1 VRNRT
6 FKATLI
12 ASALASI
19 LTVGSAAAAD
29 KNNGSVAGNVAIQG
43 GQHLGNV
50 TVVLKHN
57 GKGFT
62 RTTTTDADGKFNLKA
77 LPIGQYTIEFVK
89 DGYQTIKQSQLTVK
103 AGNKANYDINMSLAG
118 VETISVTG
126 QMIQRVDMASSTS
139 SISFD
144 AEELALLP
152 IGQDATSVALL
163 SPGTSLAADG
173 SGDYGRG
180 ASFSGSSVAENGV
193 FLNGLNI
200 TDIRKGLGN
209 LSIPW
214 EAIGQTSVISG
225 GVGAEY
231 GNFIGGVTDY
241 VSKSGSNEFKM
252 GVSVT
257 SNLGNVFN
265 TQSPTTYRSD
275 TGHPND
281 DGSYPSVLNINN
293 TEDYSSNRKIN
304 LWASGALVEDTLF
317 FYALLNPQTSNSR
330 SAGANSISST
340 KSDADYWF
348 AKVDW
353 IINDNHNVGITA
365 LNNEWEFG
373 TRNADYAFADG
384 SGKRTGEYGA
394 PSQSE
399 SGGSLVS
406 INYSGILTDELTV
419 SAVYGVTKQDSTSIN
434 PTADIS
440 PAWDNRTGSWH
451 RIGSWTNQN
460 ASSVQKD
467 EREQFRVDFDYELDD
482 HTIRFGYSS
491 EKVTTFDD
499 TSYAGDGTKYYLY
512 TAGDGTESFY
522 NEQMQKQADRLGT
535 TYTPVALPTGTEYIA
550 GKTYTKQG
558 TTESNYTSFYV
569 EDSWAVTDQLTL
581 NLGLRNSE
589 FDSYTGTGE
598 KYVEMSNQLAPRLGV
613 TYDLFEDGSTKL
625 FANYGR
631 YFMPISP
638 NTSAR
643 MVLPET
649 NSTAY
654 ALYDDAAQLND
665 LNQPGT
671 FNPFYTDTASDG
683 ELAQPVSTYVDK
695 DLDPMFS
702 DEIAFGFTHEL
713 NEDWVVGAKYTYQNL
728 KSSIEDTNLVY
739 ALTQKWGKDNPAEL
753 EKLQRL
759 GLNTNVGWLALVV
772 NPGNDIKLAYDINE
786 DGTVAADEF
795 VKWDAAYLG
804 LPKAERKYH
813 SIELTATGQVSEEFK
828 LSASYTWSR
837 SEGNTEGLVSGAHS
851 QADPGWSGSFDAPEL
866 TDNSYGLTSNDIPHK
881 FKVYG
886 TYQIIDD
893 LVAGFSV
900 SAQSGRPINKL
911 GYHPQGV
918 GSCAIEPKVT
928 DCSDIRGTDFYY
940 NSLPSERGSHGHSDW
955 IYNVDL
961 SINYSM
967 DVKHGSLNAYAK
979 VFNVFDFD
987 TASTYNDNAE
997 QSEGLDS
1004 PNYRNPTSFQSPR
1017 YMQVGISYEF

>member
-1 VRNRT
+1 VRNKT
-6 FKATLI
+6 FKTTII

-19 LTVGSAAAAD
+19 LTIGSAAAAD

-43 GQHLGNV
+43 GQHLNNV

-62 RTTTTDADGKFNLKA
+62 RTTTTNADGEFNLKA
-77 LPIGQYTIEFVK
+77 LPVGQYTIEFIK

-118 VETISVTG
+118 VETISVSG
-126 QMIQRVDMASSTS
+126 QMTQRVDMASSTS

-152 IGQDATSVALL
+152 IGQDSTSVALL
-163 SPGTSLAADG
+163 SPSTSLAADG
-173 SGDYGRG
+173 NGDYGRG

-200 TDIRKGLGN
+200 TNIRKGLGN
-209 LSIPW
+209 LSIPF
-214 EAIGQTSVISG
+214 EAIGQTSVVSG

-241 VSKSGSNEFKM
+241 VSKSGDNEFKM
-252 GVSVT
+252 GVNVISD
-257 SNLGNVFN
+257 LGNVFN
-265 TQSPTTYRSD
+265 TQSPTTYKLKQQE
-275 TGHPND
+275 
-281 DGSYPSVLNINN
+281 DGSYKSALDTNN
-293 TEDYSSNRKIN
+293 TEDYNSNRKIN
-304 LWASGALVEDTLF
+304 LWASGALIEDTLF
-317 FYALLNPQTSNSR
+317 VYALLNPQTVTNR
-330 SAGANSISST
+330 SAVANSISEK
-340 KSDADYWF
+340 KSDADFWF

-365 LNNEWEFG
+365 LNNKWEFG
-373 TRNADYAFADG
+373 TRNATYSYED
-384 SGKRTGEYGA
+384 SSRTGEYGA
-394 PSQSE
+394 PTQSK

-406 INYSGILTDELTV
+406 VNYSGIISDELTV

-434 PTADIS
+434 PTAHIS
-440 PAWDNRTGSWH
+440 PAWDNRSGSWE
-451 RIGSWTNQN
+451 RIGSWTDQY
-460 ASSVQKD
+460 ASAIQKD
-467 EREQFRVDFDYELDD
+467 KREQFRVDFDYELDD

-499 TSYAGDGTKYYLY
+499 TSFAGDGTKYYLY
-512 TAGDGTESFY
+512 TANDGDEAWF
-522 NEQMQKQADRLGT
+522 NEQMSKQADRLGT
-535 TYTPVALPTGTEYIA
+535 VHTPVALPIGEEYLA
-550 GKTYTKQG
+550 GLTYTKQG
-558 TTESNYTSFYV
+558 STESNYVSIYI

-598 KYVEMSNQLAPRLGV
+598 KYVEMTNQLAPRLGV
-613 TYDLFEDGSTKL
+613 TFDLFEDGATKL

-654 ALYDDAAQLND
+654 ALYGDAAQLNE
-665 LNQPGT
+665 LNQPGSMT
-671 FNPFYTDTASDG
+671 PFYTDTASDG
-683 ELAQPVSTYVDK
+683 ALAQPVSTYVDK
-695 DLDPMFS
+695 DLDPMYS

-713 NEDWVVGAKYTYQNL
+713 NEDWVVGAKYTYQKL
-728 KSSIEDTNLVY
+728 KSTIEDTNLVY
-739 ALTQKWGKDNPAEL
+739 ALTQKWGKENPAEL

-759 GLNTNVGWLALVV
+759 GLNTNVSWLALVI
-772 NPGNDIKLAYDINE
+772 NPGNDIKLAYDMNE
-786 DGTVAADEF
+786 DGTVASDEY
-795 VKWDAAYLG
+795 VKWDADYLG
-804 LPKAERKYH
+804 LPQAERKYH
-813 SIELTATGQVSEEFK
+813 SIELTAAGQVSDELK
-828 LSASYTWSR
+828 LSVSYTWSR

-866 TDNSYGLTSNDIPHK
+866 TDNSYGRTSNDIPHK
-881 FKVYG
+881 FKMYG

-900 SAQSGRPINKL
+900 SAQSGRSINKF

-940 NSLPSERGSHGHSDW
+940 DGKPSPRGSYGHSDW

-961 SINYSM
+961 SLNYSI
-967 DVKHGSLNAYAK
+967 DVPYGSLNAYAK

-987 TASTYNDNAE
+987 TASTYNDKAE
-997 QSEGLDS
+997 IKEGVDN
-1004 PNYRNPTSFQSPR
+1004 PNYRNPTSFQAPR
-1017 YMQVGISYEF
+1017 NMQVGISYEF